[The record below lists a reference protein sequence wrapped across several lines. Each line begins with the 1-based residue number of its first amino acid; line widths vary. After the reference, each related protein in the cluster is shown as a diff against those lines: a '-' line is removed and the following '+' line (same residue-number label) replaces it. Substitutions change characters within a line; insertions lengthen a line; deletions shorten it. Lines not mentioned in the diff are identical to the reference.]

1 MHLLV
6 FLFRAGILDIL
17 FQLVRIRFLRIIER
31 ERQEN
36 LLFVFRGI
44 VGYVLTWNPVG
55 KRHVPVK
62 RAHERIHL
70 LR

>member
-17 FQLVRIRFLRIIER
+17 FQFVLIRFLRVIER

-36 LLFVFRGI
+36 LLLVFHRG
-44 VGYVLTWNPVG
+44 VGYVLTGNSVG